1 MNQIELHNVSRFYRI
16 DKNEEKYVLKDI
28 SLSFPSCGLVSI
40 LGKSGCGKSTLLNI
54 IGKIDKPSEGKVY
67 FSGEDISKFNEKKT
81 AIFRSQVISYIFQ
94 HYHLLENQTAIY
106 NVMIPALIGG
116 DSYKVAY
123 EKATKLLESFSID
136 KSLYEKRCADLSGG
150 EKERIAILRAF
161 INEPKV
167 ILADEP
173 TGALDKENA
182 YLTMQALKKISE
194 TSLVIMVTHNESL
207 AKQYSDRIIKMSDG
221 KIVKDERID
230 NMYNRNDYYLP
241 KRIKSN
247 GNWLNKI
254 VSSNFKKRFK
264 RNLFSITSLVVGLVA
279 TMLILGFVN
288 GKDQSITKSMEN
300 QFDYG
305 TASISKEN
313 RLISSDSPITLI
325 QTMRPNIEERQILS
339 DTCSDFH
346 ITYSYSSLITSFPTI
361 NINEEVVE
369 DFSYLPVYSFIDKS
383 TNHDLLIKGKIP
395 TFDTLNQVVI
405 NQHAYESL
413 NKKLKYDSLNSYLRI
428 KEQQKF
434 SFQTD
439 NSEKPFVNDFFVY
452 DRLVQIV
459 GVVKEINFLNTPKI
473 YYSYLAMDSYM
484 KETIL
489 NNLSV
494 YKGETTWKDMVMD
507 SLDNEPLSS
516 YSCQMFLKDYSKLSS
531 LRNINKVLDDNYSVT
546 SNGLTVEETLFSLVG
561 AASIGMEVF
570 LGIALIGIVMILGI
584 ISFASYNE
592 DIKDSA
598 ILLCYGARRDDIAL
612 IYVSESLI
620 LGLISVVTSF
630 LLGFLLTKP
639 VNMLIEHFTSLI
651 NPIEIPFKRFLNHQY
666 LFPLLIVGATM
677 FVCFLATYLPI
688 GFSKK
693 ISLKEELKAND

>member
-1 MNQIELHNVSRFYRI
+1 MNQIELRNVSRFYRI

-313 RLISSDSPITLI
+313 RLISADSPITLI

-361 NINEEVVE
+361 NVNEEEIE

-439 NSEKPFVNDFFVY
+439 NSEKPFVDDYFVY

-473 YYSYLAMDSYM
+473 YYSYLAMDNYM

-531 LRNINKVLDDNYSVT
+531 LRNINKVLDENYSVT

-651 NPIEIPFKRFLNHQY
+651 NPIEIPFRRFLNHQY